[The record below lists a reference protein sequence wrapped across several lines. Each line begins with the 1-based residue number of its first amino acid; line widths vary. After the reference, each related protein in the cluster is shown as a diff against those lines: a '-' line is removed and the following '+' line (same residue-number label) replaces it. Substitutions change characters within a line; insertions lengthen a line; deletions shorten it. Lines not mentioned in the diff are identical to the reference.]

1 MLPTRTKL
9 SDCLVPLGLLTAFL
23 LAWPLSGWSLRTA
36 AIIGAAFG
44 LISVVGFIAA
54 RTQRLKIE
62 STVGENS
69 HLLTRAESRHQ
80 ELAKN
85 HSDIE
90 RELQHLRDR
99 FNEMES
105 VKERFLANISH
116 EIRTP
121 MNGIFG
127 MTELLSQTQ
136 LNSKQKRY
144 AETIR
149 RSTESLLGIVNDVLD
164 FSKIQNDELQLDSSD
179 FILSEL
185 VEDVCDLYA
194 EAAQKSG
201 IEIICDVAEIQ
212 NIAVNGDPARVR
224 QLLNNLVSNAV
235 KFTEHGEVV
244 ISAKHGS
251 SKNQFEVA
259 VADTG
264 VGVPVDIQ
272 NHIFKEFA
280 QADASTTR
288 RFGGTGL
295 GLSIANKLV
304 SLMGGELTLDSTVD
318 QGSTFRF
325 TCTLMPA
332 AEAVKSHHQSKKIIN
347 THALIVD
354 DNATNSAILV
364 HQLEQ
369 WGISVVSVDSGKAA
383 LEVLQQ
389 AIADDALFDIA
400 ILDLH
405 MPGMDGLELASR
417 IQCNVNYASMKLMM
431 LTSSLTNMTSEE
443 LQGIGICSA
452 LTKPARQTELYN
464 AITELVANN
473 PESDTAAHKKA
484 AISDKPKILLT
495 EDNPIN
501 QEVALGM
508 LESLGC
514 DVEIAE
520 NGSEAVDALESK
532 QFDLVLMDC
541 QMPVMDGFEATRTI
555 RSQSSQQDIPVVALT
570 ANALEGDR
578 ELCIASGMDDYLK
591 KPVNQHEL
599 QGTIEKWLHQKPT
612 DNIKPIPSPIPSPEV
627 PETMNF
633 DFDEKALDAIKALQ
647 RPGKPDILGKIIN
660 MYLDK
665 TPELIADIEGGIAA
679 NDAARVKMAAHTL
692 KSSSAYLGAT
702 TLADQCN
709 KLETKAANED
719 LVDSS
724 ESVANINAGFQALC
738 EEIKKF
744 A

>member
-1 MLPTRTKL
+1 MANIGLEPDYCSFNRSSNWADVHCCFLVTR
-9 SDCLVPLGLLTAFL
+9 A
-23 LAWPLSGWSLRTA
+23 
-36 AIIGAAFG
+36 
-44 LISVVGFIAA
+44 
-54 RTQRLKIE
+54 QRLKFETAALQNSQQIE
-62 STVGENS
+62 N
-69 HLLTRAESRHQ
+69 AEARHQ
-80 ELAKN
+80 QIARNHQAIEQEL
-85 HSDIE
+85 D
-90 RELQHLRDR
+90 LLRDR

-127 MTELLSQTQ
+127 MTELINQTQ

-144 AETIR
+144 VDTIR

-164 FSKIQNDELQLDSSD
+164 FSKIQNDELQLDSIDFLLSD
-179 FILSEL
+179 LL
-185 VEDVCDLYA
+185 EDVCELYA
-194 EAAQKSG
+194 EVAQKSG
-201 IEIICDVAEIQ
+201 IEIICNVAEIE
-212 NIAVNGDPARVR
+212 NIAVNGDPAWVR
-224 QLLNNLVSNAV
+224 QLLTNLVSNAV
-235 KFTEHGEVV
+235 KFTNHGEVV
-244 ISAKHGS
+244 VSAVRGPDI
-251 SKNQFEVA
+251 NQFVIK

-264 VGVPVDIQ
+264 MGVPVELQ
-272 NHIFKEFA
+272 NHIFREFA

-295 GLSIANKLV
+295 GLSIAKKLV
-304 SLMGGELTLDSTVD
+304 GLMGGELTLNSTVN
-318 QGSTFRF
+318 QGSTFTF
-325 TCTLMPA
+325 NCTLQPA
-332 AEAVKSHHQSKKIIN
+332 NDVVQGRRQLKKFSN
-347 THALIVD
+347 TRALIVD
-354 DNATNSAILV
+354 DNETNSAILM

-369 WGISVVSVDSGKAA
+369 WDINVTSVDSGKSA

-389 AIADDALFDIA
+389 ASADDALFDIA

-405 MPGMDGLELASR
+405 MPAMDGLELASR
-417 IQCNVNYASMKLMM
+417 IQCNLNYAAMQLMM

-443 LQGIGICSA
+443 LQGIGIRRA

-464 AITELVANN
+464 AIADLVDSTS
-473 PESDTAAHKKA
+473 ESDTVCTIQSANA
-484 AISDKPKILLT
+484 DKPKILLT

-514 DVEIAE
+514 EVEIAE
-520 NGSEAVDALESK
+520 NGSEAVDALESRP
-532 QFDLVLMDC
+532 FDLVLMDC
-541 QMPVMDGFEATRTI
+541 QMPVMDGFEATRNI
-555 RSQSSQQDIPVVALT
+555 RSHSCQQNIPVVALT

-578 ELCIASGMDDYLK
+578 ELCIASGMDDYLQ
-591 KPVNQHEL
+591 KPVDQHKL

-612 DNIKPIPSPIPSPEV
+612 ELSKPISAPKQLPEV

-647 RPGKPDILGKIIN
+647 RPGRPDILGKIVN

-709 KLETKAANED
+709 KLETKAANDD
-719 LVDSS
+719 LADSNENVD
-724 ESVANINAGFQALC
+724 NINTGFKALC
-738 EEIKKF
+738 EQIKKF

>member
-1 MLPTRTKL
+1 MLPKSIRL
-9 SDCLVPLGLLTAFL
+9 SDCLVPFGLLAGF
-23 LAWPLSGWSLRTA
+23 AVVWPLSGWSLTTA
-36 AIIGAAFG
+36 LSIGVVFGLMSIAAF
-44 LISVVGFIAA
+44 ITA
-54 RTQRLKIE
+54 RTQRQKLE
-62 STVGENS
+62 SAAQDNS
-69 HLLTRAESRHQ
+69 ALVESAEARHQ

-85 HSDIE
+85 HHAIE
-90 RELQHLRDR
+90 LELQHLRDR
-99 FNEMES
+99 FDEMES

-127 MTELLSQTQ
+127 MTELLNQTQ

-164 FSKIQNDELQLDSSD
+164 FSKIQNDEIQLDSTD
-179 FILSEL
+179 FLLSEL
-185 VEDVCDLYA
+185 LEDVCDHYA
-194 EAAQKSG
+194 EVAQKGG
-201 IEIICDVAEIQ
+201 IEIICDVAEIEDT
-212 NIAVNGDPARVR
+212 AVNGDPARVR

-235 KFTEHGEVV
+235 KFTEFGEIVV
-244 ISAKHGS
+244 SATRGPIE
-251 SKNQFEVA
+251 NQFVVK

-264 VGVPVDIQ
+264 MGVPADIQ
-272 NHIFKEFA
+272 DHIFREFA
-280 QADASTTR
+280 QADGSTTR

-304 SLMGGELTLDSTVD
+304 SLMGGKLTLDSVVD
-318 QGSTFRF
+318 QGSTFTF
-325 TCTLMPA
+325 TCTLAPA
-332 AEAVKSHHQSKKIIN
+332 IDAVQSRRQLKEISN
-347 THALIVD
+347 TRALIVD
-354 DNATNSAILV
+354 DNETNSAILV

-383 LEVLQQ
+383 LAVLEQVTS
-389 AIADDALFDIA
+389 DNNLFDIA

-405 MPGMDGLELASR
+405 MPDMDGLELASL
-417 IQCNVNYASMKLMM
+417 IQCNVNYAPMKLMM

-443 LQGIGICSA
+443 LQGIGIRSA

-464 AITELVANN
+464 AITELVANKH
-473 PESDTAAHKKA
+473 ESETISPILAAKT
-484 AISDKPKILLT
+484 DKPKILLT

-514 DVEIAE
+514 EVEIAE
-520 NGSEAVDALESK
+520 NGSEAVDALASK

-555 RSQSSQQDIPVVALT
+555 RSQSCQQNIPVVALT

-599 QGTIEKWLHQKPT
+599 QGTIEKWLHQKSTDTKNPISSPT
-612 DNIKPIPSPIPSPEV
+612 PSPEV

-633 DFDEKALDAIKALQ
+633 DFDEKALDAIKVLQ
-647 RPGKPDILGKIIN
+647 RPGRPDILGKIIN

-709 KLETKAANED
+709 RLETKAANED
-719 LVDSS
+719 LSDSS
-724 ESVANINAGFQALC
+724 ENVDNINTGFQELC
-738 EEIKKF
+738 EKIKKF